1 MCCGSVTC
9 LTTPDGATGAQ
20 PDNVDRVPVITRG
33 RVVIDPRHH
42 DRVLFDLDGVGTDT
56 AKVDAAAWS
65 SLFDDFLG
73 GRTAAEGGDTPPFT
87 NHDYRHFMDGKPRYD
102 GVTDFLASRGI
113 SLPRGRP
120 TD

>member
-20 PDNVDRVPVITRG
+20 PDNATVYPSSPRG

-56 AKVDAAAWS
+56 AKVHAAAWS